1 MVTVRWYL
9 RYGLSYRD
17 VEELRAGRGI
27 EVDQIARSST
37 VMVQGGV
44 EDDRVG
50 QQGEN
55 LTIFSLLLGSLSA
68 IIRHRRSCSLQ
79 LWY

>member
-1 MVTVRWYL
+1 MIAVRWYL

-17 VEELRAGRGI
+17 IEELRAERGI
-27 EVDQIARSST
+27 EVDQIARSSA

-50 QQGEN
+50 QQGGN
-55 LTIFSLLLGSLSA
+55 LTIFSCSSGSLSA
-68 IIRHRRSCSLQ
+68 ITRRRRGCSFQ
-79 LWY
+79 LWH